1 MIGLKFLG
9 MESFDAVEYIARY
22 SNESGFHLYYKETKR
37 KSRWESWSF
46 QHLVQCSYLKFRII
60 R

>member
-22 SNESGFHLYYKETKR
+22 IKCSLNRLDNNESGFHLYYNETKR
-37 KSRWESWSF
+37 KSR
-46 QHLVQCSYLKFRII
+46 
-60 R
+60 

>member
-37 KSRWESWSF
+37 KSR
-46 QHLVQCSYLKFRII
+46 
-60 R
+60 